1 MTPSLVKT
9 VPQLPPRQA
18 SSHKGDFGRVLVV
31 AGSLGMSGAAGLAGK
46 AALRSGAG
54 LVRIAAPAGVVPVIA
69 SYEPAYTTIPLP
81 QDKNGKIGANA
92 LPILLK
98 AVKSCEV
105 IALGPGL
112 STSRTLRSIVEK
124 LIALEGQRIV
134 IDADGLNN
142 LARCANWQEKTKA
155 ELVLTPH
162 PGEMKRLWASVF
174 RHALPQERS
183 DLALEF
189 SQQTRTTL
197 VLKGAQ
203 SVVTNGKSLYIN
215 STGNPGMATGG
226 SGDVLTGVIAA
237 LMAQGLSNLDAAIL
251 GTHVHGLAGD
261 IASQSVGQVSLIA
274 TDLIN
279 ALPQAFQA
287 KSQQAGTPCKAG

>member
-9 VPQLPPRQA
+9 VPQLPARPA
-18 SSHKGDFGRVLVV
+18 NSHKGDFGRILVV

-54 LVRIAAPAGVVPVIA
+54 LVRIAAPAGIVPVIA

-81 QDKNGKIGANA
+81 QDKTGKIGASA

-98 AVKSCEV
+98 AAEATDV

-112 STSRTLRSIVEK
+112 GTSRALRSIIGQ
-124 LIALEGQRIV
+124 LTALEEQRIV

-142 LARCANWQEKTKA
+142 LAKCANWPEKTQA
-155 ELVLTPH
+155 DLILTPH

-174 RHALPQERS
+174 RHPLAPDRS
-183 DLALEF
+183 NRALEF
-189 SQQTRTTL
+189 SRHTRTTL
-197 VLKGAQ
+197 ILKGAE
-203 SVVTNGKSLYIN
+203 SVVTDGQSLYLSN
-215 STGNPGMATGG
+215 TGNPGMATGG
-226 SGDVLTGVIAA
+226 SGDVLTGVVAA
-237 LMAQGLSNLDAAIL
+237 LVAQGLSNLNAAIL

-261 IASQSVGQVSLIA
+261 VAAQRLGQTSLIA
-274 TDLIN
+274 TDLID

-287 KSQQAGTPCKAG
+287 KGPSRNK

>member
-1 MTPSLVKT
+1 MTPAHVNT
-9 VPQLPPRQA
+9 VPQLPARPA
-18 SSHKGDFGRVLVV
+18 NSHKGDFGRVLVV

-54 LVRIAAPAGVVPVIA
+54 LVRIATPAGVLPIIA

-81 QDKNGKIGANA
+81 EDRSGKICETA
-92 LPILLK
+92 LPLLLR
-98 AVKSCEV
+98 AVEASDV

-112 STSRTLRSIVEK
+112 GTSRALRSIVK
-124 LIALEGQRIV
+124 QLVALPGQRMV

-142 LARCANWQEKTKA
+142 LARCHNWAESAKA
-155 ELVLTPH
+155 QLILTPH
-162 PGEMKRLWASVF
+162 PGEMKRLWTGVF
-174 RHALPQERS
+174 RHTMPKERS
-183 DLALEF
+183 EQALAF
-189 SQQTRTTL
+189 SQHTGTTL

-203 SVVTNGKSLYIN
+203 SVVTDGQSLFIN
-215 STGNPGMATGG
+215 DTGNPGMATGG
-226 SGDVLTGVIAA
+226 SGDVLTGTIAA

-261 IASQSVGQVSLIA
+261 IAAQSLGQVSLMA
-274 TDLIN
+274 GDLVD

-287 KSQQAGTPCKAG
+287 EAGTHD

>member
-1 MTPSLVKT
+1 MTPSIVTT
-9 VPQLPPRQA
+9 VPQLPARQVN
-18 SSHKGDFGRVLVV
+18 SHKGDFGRVLIV

-54 LVRIAAPAGVVPVIA
+54 LVRIAAPGGVVPVIA

-81 QDKNGKIGANA
+81 QDKNGKIGENA
-92 LPILLK
+92 LAILLE
-98 AVKSCEV
+98 AVEACDV

-112 STSRTLRSIVEK
+112 STSRSLASIVEK
-124 LIALEGQRIV
+124 LIALEHQRIV

-142 LARCANWQEKTKA
+142 LAQRTNWAQKTKSS
-155 ELVLTPH
+155 LVLTPH

-174 RHALPQERS
+174 RQTLPQERS

-189 SQQTRTTL
+189 TKKTSTTL
-197 VLKGAQ
+197 VLKGAK
-203 SVVTNGKSLYIN
+203 SVVTNGQSLYIN
-215 STGNPGMATGG
+215 NTGNPGMATGG

-251 GTHVHGLAGD
+251 GTQVHGLAGD
-261 IASQSVGQVSLIA
+261 IAARQLGQTSLIA
-274 TDLIN
+274 TDLID
-279 ALPQAFQA
+279 ALPKAFQA
-287 KSQQAGTPCKAG
+287 ET

>member
-1 MTPSLVKT
+1 MTPSVIKT
-9 VPQLPPRQA
+9 VPQLPARSLQ
-18 SSHKGDFGRVLVV
+18 SHKGEFGRVLVV
-31 AGSLGMSGAAGLAGK
+31 AGSLGMAGAAGLTGK

-54 LVRIAAPAGVVPVIA
+54 LVRIAAPKGVSSVVA

-81 QDKNGKIGANA
+81 QEREGKIAENA

-98 AVKSCEV
+98 AAETSDV

-112 STSRTLRSIVEK
+112 GTSRALRSIVGQV
-124 LIALEGQRIV
+124 IALDGRRIV

-142 LARCANWQEKTKA
+142 LAQWHNWPERKQA
-155 ELVLTPH
+155 DLILTPH
-162 PGEMKRLWASVF
+162 PGEMRRLWARIF
-174 RHALPQERS
+174 RHEMPEDRVEQALAFAQHTGS
-183 DLALEF
+183 K
-189 SQQTRTTL
+189 L

-203 SVVTNGKSLYIN
+203 SVVTDGQSVYIN
-215 STGNPGMATGG
+215 DTGNPGMATGG

-237 LMAQGLSNLDAAIL
+237 LLAQGLSSLDAAIL

-261 IASQSVGQVSLIA
+261 IAAQSLGQVSLIA
-274 TDLIN
+274 SDLID

-287 KSQQAGTPCKAG
+287 EAQNNSNPQSG

>member
-1 MTPSLVKT
+1 MTPLLVKT
-9 VPQLPPRQA
+9 VPQLPARPLQ
-18 SSHKGDFGRVLVV
+18 SHKGDFGRILVV

-81 QDKNGKIGANA
+81 QDKHGKMGESA

-98 AVKSCEV
+98 AVESCDV

-112 STSRTLRSIVEK
+112 GTSRSLASIVEK
-124 LIALEGQRIV
+124 LIALEHQRIV

-142 LARCANWQEKTKA
+142 LARRGNWRVKTKA
-155 ELVLTPH
+155 DLVLTPH

-174 RHALPQERS
+174 RHPVPQERS

-189 SQQTRTTL
+189 SQQTSTTL

-203 SVVTNGKSLYIN
+203 SVVTNGQSLYIN
-215 STGNPGMATGG
+215 NTGNPGMATGG

-261 IASQSVGQVSLIA
+261 IAAQQLGQTSLIA
-274 TDLIN
+274 TDLID
-279 ALPQAFQA
+279 ALPQAFLGPYT
-287 KSQQAGTPCKAG
+287 K